1 VVNLPCHTHIH
12 PEEIKKPPDRNRNT
26 FLPPCQTTIM
36 EKPVIAIMRPDMH
49 LDSSVALLR
58 SHGFDV
64 IAAPMI
70 ELMDNRD
77 SNFDGFVERV
87 LACESDIVIF
97 TSANGIAFTMQ
108 KIDDPERFVHALN
121 RTSVVAIGSKTK
133 SALETRGIHVS
144 MMPESYSS
152 KGIVAL
158 LHGIDGKVVE
168 VVRSTHGDPAL
179 ITELARSGDEVHETA
194 VYKLVL
200 PDDGRQQRM
209 IEDALIGRIDIFVFA
224 SAMTVHNFMTVARS
238 MGAEAGIVDMLCER
252 VVAAIGGPTADV
264 LSGYGVSVDVMPGK
278 FTFEAMIDALQN
290 HIR

>member
-1 VVNLPCHTHIH
+1 
-12 PEEIKKPPDRNRNT
+12 
-26 FLPPCQTTIM
+26 M

-70 ELMDNRD
+70 ELRDNRD
-77 SNFDGFVERV
+77 SHFDGFVERV
-87 LACESDIVIF
+87 FAYESDIVIF
-97 TSANGIAFTMQ
+97 TSANGIAFTLA

-133 SALETRGIHVS
+133 RALETRGINVS
-144 MMPESYSS
+144 LMPDSYSS
-152 KGIVAL
+152 KGIAEL
-158 LHGIDGKVVE
+158 LRGTDGKTVE

-179 ITELARSGDEVHETA
+179 ITALGGSGDEVEVHETA

-209 IEDALIGRIDIFVFA
+209 IEDALAGKIDVFA
-224 SAMTVHNFMTVARS
+224 FTSAMTVHNFMTVARS
-238 MGAEAGIVDMLCER
+238 MGAESGIVDVLCER
-252 VVAAIGGPTADV
+252 VVAAIGDPTADV
-264 LSGYGVSVDVMPGK
+264 LSGYGVSVDVMPEK
-278 FTFEAMIDALQN
+278 FTFRDMVDAIMFMCRQTK
-290 HIR
+290 

>member
-1 VVNLPCHTHIH
+1 
-12 PEEIKKPPDRNRNT
+12 
-26 FLPPCQTTIM
+26 
-36 EKPVIAIMRPDMH
+36 MH

-70 ELMDNRD
+70 ELRDNRD

-97 TSANGIAFTMQ
+97 TSANGIAFMLQ

-133 SALETRGIHVS
+133 RALETRGINVS
-144 MMPESYSS
+144 LMPDSYSS
-152 KGIVAL
+152 KGIAEL
-158 LHGIDGKVVE
+158 LRGTEGKTVE

-179 ITELARSGDEVHETA
+179 ITELEGSGDGVGVHETA

-209 IEDALIGRIDIFVFA
+209 IEDALAGRIDVFA
-224 SAMTVHNFMTVARS
+224 FTSAMTVHNFMTVARS
-238 MGAEAGIVDMLCER
+238 MGAEVGIVDVLCER
-252 VVAAIGGPTADV
+252 VVAAIGDPTADV
-264 LSGYGVSVDVMPGK
+264 LSGYGVSVDVMPEK
-278 FTFEAMIDALQN
+278 FTFRDMIDALQE
-290 HIR
+290 HAG

>member
-1 VVNLPCHTHIH
+1 
-12 PEEIKKPPDRNRNT
+12 
-26 FLPPCQTTIM
+26 M

-108 KIDDPERFVHALN
+108 KIDDPKRFVHALN
-121 RTSVVAIGSKTK
+121 KTSVVAIGSKTK
-133 SALETRGIHVS
+133 RALETRGINVS
-144 MMPESYSS
+144 LMPDSYSS
-152 KGIVAL
+152 KGIAEL
-158 LHGIDGKVVE
+158 LRGTDGKTVE

-179 ITELARSGDEVHETA
+179 ITELGGSGGDGVLVHETA
-194 VYKLVL
+194 VYRLVL

-209 IEDALIGRIDIFVFA
+209 IKDALNGKINVFA
-224 SAMTVHNFMTVARS
+224 FTSAMTVHNFMTVARS
-238 MGAEAGIVDMLCER
+238 MGTEGRIVDVLCER
-252 VVAAIGGPTADV
+252 VVAAIGDPTADV
-264 LSGYGVSVDVMPGK
+264 LSGYGVSVDVMPEK
-278 FTFEAMIDALQN
+278 FTFRDMIDALQE
-290 HIR
+290 HAE

>member
-1 VVNLPCHTHIH
+1 
-12 PEEIKKPPDRNRNT
+12 
-26 FLPPCQTTIM
+26 M

-70 ELMDNRD
+70 ELRDNRD

-97 TSANGIAFTMQ
+97 TSANGIAFMLA

-133 SALETRGIHVS
+133 RALETRGINVS
-144 MMPESYSS
+144 LMPDLYSS
-152 KGIVAL
+152 KGIAEL
-158 LHGIDGKVVE
+158 LRGTEGKTVE
-168 VVRSTHGDPAL
+168 VVRSAHGDPAL
-179 ITELARSGDEVHETA
+179 ITELEGSGDGVGVHETA

-209 IEDALIGRIDIFVFA
+209 IED
-224 SAMTVHNFMTVARS
+224 MTVARS
-238 MGAEAGIVDMLCER
+238 MGAEVGIVDVLCER
-252 VVAAIGGPTADV
+252 VVAAIGDPTADV
-264 LSGYGVSVDVMPGK
+264 LSGYGVSVDVMPEK
-278 FTFEAMIDALQN
+278 FTFRDMIDALQE
-290 HIR
+290 RAG